1 MSTTTITPLFGAPVY
16 QINLESE
23 LNMNELTSIM
33 DASGINNVDK
43 LETNTGNKFTSEQY
57 FLNKHEDTV
66 FYKTIKKH
74 LNIYFHNILMA
85 SDEIELYLT
94 QSWLN
99 RNEPG
104 EYHHAHTHPNSYI
117 SGTFYYKVNESTG
130 NFVLADT
137 KYTPI
142 EFQKKEFNIFNS
154 NSWKFTPAQYELF
167 LFPSSI
173 MHHVEINKSNISR
186 ISLAFNTFMRGII
199 NRGSTT
205 GLILK

>member
-1 MSTTTITPLFGAPVY
+1 MSTTTITPLFSAPIY

-23 LNMNELTSIM
+23 LNISELTSIM
-33 DASGINNVDK
+33 DNSGIDNVDSLRINK
-43 LETNTGNKFTSEQY
+43 GNKFTPDQY

-85 SDEIELYLT
+85 IDDIELYLT

-104 EYHHAHTHPNSYI
+104 EFHHAHTHPNSYI
-117 SGTFYYKVNESTG
+117 SGTFYYKVSRDAG
-130 NFVLADT
+130 DFVLADT
-137 KYTPI
+137 KYTAI
-142 EFQKKEFNIFNS
+142 EFQKKNYNIFNS
-154 NSWKFTPAQYELF
+154 NTWKFTPQQYELF
-167 LFPSSI
+167 LFPSSVV
-173 MHHVEINKSNISR
+173 HHVEVNRSTTPR

-199 NRGSTT
+199 NRSETT
-205 GLILK
+205 GLTLK

>member
-1 MSTTTITPLFGAPVY
+1 MSTTTLTPLFGAPIY
-16 QINLESE
+16 QVNLESE
-23 LNMNELTSIM
+23 LNMNELASIM
-33 DASGINNVDK
+33 DSSGINNIDK
-43 LETNTGNKFTSEQY
+43 LETNAGNKFTSEQY

-66 FYKTIKKH
+66 FYKIIKKH

-104 EYHHAHTHPNSYI
+104 EFHHAHTHPNSYI
-117 SGTFYYKVNESTG
+117 SGTFYYRVNDETG
-130 NFVLADT
+130 KFVLADT

-142 EFQKKEFNIFNS
+142 EFQKKDYNIFNS
-154 NSWKFTPAQYELF
+154 NCWKFTPVQYELF

-173 MHHVEINKSNISR
+173 IHNVETNKSNISR
-186 ISLAFNTFMRGII
+186 ISLAFNTFLRGVI
-199 NRGSTT
+199 NRGQTT